1 MRKKF
6 LFKLAGLIL
15 TSVFALS
22 LVSGCVTIGERKP
35 IVTIEF
41 SNGKQIKIRLY
52 PNKAPNTVDNFIS
65 LINSGFYEGSPVHRI
80 IEYSFIQMG
89 KPAGGD
95 EGNAGY
101 YIKGEF
107 RENGFGKNDMIFEEG
122 TVAMARLT
130 EENEKSKEYF
140 DTASSQFFITL
151 EREYTLD
158 GLYAAFGKVIS
169 GMKYVQ
175 QISKMDVDANNS
187 PRDEI
192 YIKSI
197 SVETFDYE
205 PKEPKTIPIEEAERD

>member
-1 MRKKF
+1 MKIKILLRITVLMLMLAAVLT
-6 LFKLAGLIL
+6 LF
-15 TSVFALS
+15 
-22 LVSGCVTIGERKP
+22 SGCVTIGERKP

-41 SNGKQIKIRLY
+41 SNGKEVKIRLY
-52 PNKAPNTVDNFIS
+52 PDKAPNTVNNFIS
-65 LINSGFYEGSPVHRI
+65 LINSGFYDNSPVHRI

-89 KPAGGD
+89 KSAEGD
-95 EGNAGY
+95 KQNAGY
-101 YIKGEF
+101 YIEGEF
-107 RENGFGKNDMIFEEG
+107 KENGYGKNDMLFEEG

-130 EENEKSKEYF
+130 EKGEKSKEYF

-151 EREYTLD
+151 ERKTTLD

-175 QISKMDVDANNS
+175 EISKMDVDANDF

-197 SVETFDYE
+197 SVENFDYE
-205 PKEPKTIPIEEAERD
+205 PKEPKTIPLEDDKK